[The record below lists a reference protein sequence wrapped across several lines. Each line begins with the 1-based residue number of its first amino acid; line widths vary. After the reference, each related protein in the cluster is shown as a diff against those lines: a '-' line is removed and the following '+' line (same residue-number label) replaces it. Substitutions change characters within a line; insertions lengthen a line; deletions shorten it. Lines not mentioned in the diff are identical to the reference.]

1 MDIRKLERFRAAEG
15 LLACPVCGAPLALEG
30 RALRCAAGH
39 SFDVARQGY
48 VNLLRGVH
56 REQHYDRTSFEQRRT
71 VFASGLYA
79 PIAQA
84 LCEEVERAAAAAG
97 ADTAGITKAAG
108 AAITPTSPAPTSGTG
123 SALHPLRIVD
133 AGCGEGYFARTVRR
147 TTGATVCAFDISRDS
162 VQLAARED
170 AEDGISWLVADLAAI
185 PVQTGAADVVLDVF
199 SPAHYGEFRRILAPG
214 GRLIKVVPAANHLR
228 EVRELAA
235 GQLRHRGYSNERV
248 VEHLEVS
255 CTLLSRRTVS
265 STLEL
270 TPEVRAALVA
280 MTPILFSVD
289 TAAIDWTPLT
299 HATVEAEVLVGTW

>member
-1 MDIRKLERFRAAEG
+1 MDARKLTRFATCEQ
-15 LLACPVCGAPLALEG
+15 LLACPVCGESLRLDGTCLA
-30 RALRCAAGH
+30 CSHGH
-39 SFDVARQGY
+39 RFDIARQGY

-84 LCEEVERAAAAAG
+84 LCEEVERAAAAG
-97 ADTAGITKAAG
+97 ADTAGITKATG

-123 SALHPLRIVD
+123 SALRPLRIVD
-133 AGCGEGYFARTVRR
+133 AGCGEGYFARTVRH
-147 TTGATVCAFDISRDS
+147 TTRATVCAFDISRDS

-214 GRLIKVVPAANHLR
+214 GRLIKVVPTANHLR

-248 VEHLEVS
+248 VEHLEDS
-255 CTLLSRRTVS
+255 CTLLSRCTVS

-270 TPEVRAALVA
+270 TPEVRDALVA

-289 TAAIDWTPLT
+289 TATIDWTPLT